1 MLHSCGFNCH
11 RYQVSANPYILRFM
25 EEMYINDVIEDNVI
39 YTDDINV
46 HRGMQNNG
54 RLFS

>member
-1 MLHSCGFNCH
+1 
-11 RYQVSANPYILRFM
+11 
-25 EEMYINDVIEDNVI
+25 MYINDVIEDNVI